1 MSVTETILVFIAIP
15 AAIYGVL
22 GLLTLRSKF
31 ATGPRYRPGQ
41 EWNYPPVWWSAHPG
55 ALPVSHSQAAPDE
68 DASARAGS
76 LGGARGS
83 W

>member
-1 MSVTETILVFIAIP
+1 MLQTILVFVLIP

-31 ATGPRYRPGQ
+31 GRNTRYRPGQ
-41 EWNYPPVWWSAHPG
+41 QWDHEPVWFGPNPDGLAHTSTG
-55 ALPVSHSQAAPDE
+55 AEPSE
-68 DASARAGS
+68 DAT

>member
-1 MSVTETILVFIAIP
+1 MLQTILVFVVIP

-31 ATGPRYRPGQ
+31 GRNTRYRPGQ
-41 EWNYPPVWWSAHPG
+41 PWEYEPVWFGPNPDGLAH
-55 ALPVSHSQAAPDE
+55 HSSSDDAEAPE
-68 DASARAGS
+68 DAT